1 MLDAP
6 AKLQRRSRAT
16 PTFARTGPNGRRM
29 DLARNRATEVR
40 NLDGE
45 AAKMVFLAMLVAKD
59 WSRKPSDAT
68 TT

>member
-1 MLDAP
+1 
-6 AKLQRRSRAT
+6 
-16 PTFARTGPNGRRM
+16 M